1 MYCSFY
7 GTWQLSPY
15 IMPYGTLTD
24 SCAQIGI
31 MGFFL
36 FPTTPT
42 VVYPIDYFQEDS
54 EEKLCMKIQF

>member
-24 SCAQIGI
+24 SCAQISI

-42 VVYPIDYFQEDS
+42 VVYSIDYFQGEI
-54 EEKLCMKIQF
+54 L